1 MEVVAE
7 VAVSG
12 EARVFFLG
20 WQSWSLSG
28 TLRLGQPGSPARTLL
43 APAVLRE
50 TTSQCE
56 NRGPGMPR
64 AGA

>member
-7 VAVSG
+7 VAVRG

-20 WQSWSLSG
+20 RQSWSLSG

-43 APAVLRE
+43 ASAGLRE
-50 TTSQCE
+50 RQASEKT
-56 NRGPGMPR
+56 GAAMPR
-64 AGA
+64 GGA

>member
-43 APAVLRE
+43 APGCGKRQASAK
-50 TTSQCE
+50 T
-56 NRGPGMPR
+56 GAGMPR